1 MKLVLAIVRDTEA
14 EMLVRRLIQGSF
26 RVTRIAS
33 SGGFLRRGSVTLV
46 IGVEA
51 EQVQAVIDT
60 LREASGPAEPGQH
73 RVTLF
78 VIDAARYVPLT

>member
-1 MKLVLAIVRDTEA
+1 MKLVLAIVRDADA
-14 EMLVRRLIQGSF
+14 ETMVNRLVQGGF

-51 EQVQAVIDT
+51 DQAPAVIAA
-60 LREASGPAEPGQH
+60 LKEVSSPSESGEH

-78 VIDAARYVPLT
+78 VINADQFIQLQ